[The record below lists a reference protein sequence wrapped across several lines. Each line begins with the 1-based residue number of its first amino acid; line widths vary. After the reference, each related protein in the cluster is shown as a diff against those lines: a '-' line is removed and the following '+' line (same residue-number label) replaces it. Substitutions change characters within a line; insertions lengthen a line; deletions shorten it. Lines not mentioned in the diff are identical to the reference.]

1 MTYDETGR
9 HTGTTTTGAGGAT
22 VSYIRDAADEVVSMS
37 TTIAG
42 VTTTVSYGYTGAG
55 IQFTLNATK
64 TALNET
70 TLSLPGGVTVSIQG
84 GGQVWSYPDLHG
96 DDTVTA
102 DGSGARVGSVAVYD
116 PFGQPINLSTVC
128 SGWSTSLRR
137 AT

>member
-1 MTYDETGR
+1 MTYDESGR

-22 VSYIRDAADEVVSMS
+22 VTYIRDAVDEVVSMS

-42 VTTTVSYGYTGAG
+42 TTTTVNYGYGAG
-55 IQFTLNATK
+55 IQFTLNAAK
-64 TALNET
+64 TVLDES
-70 TLSLPGGVTVSIQG
+70 TLSVPGGVTVSIQG
-84 GGQVWSYPDLHG
+84 SGQVWSYPDLHG